1 MWTKSTHLETKVDVI
16 GRIYP
21 PCLGLADRVQYDV
34 RMQFN
39 QEAFGRARR

>member
-1 MWTKSTHLETKVDVI
+1 MWTKSAHIETRVDVI

-21 PCLGLADRVQYDV
+21 LCLGLVDYVQYDV